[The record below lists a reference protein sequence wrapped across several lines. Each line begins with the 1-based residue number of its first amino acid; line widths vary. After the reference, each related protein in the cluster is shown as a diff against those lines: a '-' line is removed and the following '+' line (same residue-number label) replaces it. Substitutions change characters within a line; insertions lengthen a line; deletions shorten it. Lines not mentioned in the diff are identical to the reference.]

1 MSFISDIFGGGG
13 GSNTS
18 VQVQPAAATPEET
31 RLLALSA
38 EEKEIQLANLK
49 QITELQKKY
58 FPLAESQLDYQSAL
72 DAEMR
77 KSVTPEQYA
86 AQAKTEF
93 ERSQR
98 LGGTQEEL
106 LNLQLE
112 QLRRGG
118 AATPEQIARINES
131 TRAGITAGSADIDTA
146 VSEGLDL
153 LREELAPSL
162 GLRST
167 DTPILDRGGQIV
179 REGLKQKGSLQKNL
193 QAVGATAKLNYPLA
207 VQQLIGAQGQ
217 GQQVLID
224 SIKNFQQ
231 NLQQQAFQNRLA
243 LTGQT
248 SNTGLGLAG
257 IGAGAGG
264 GIGLYNARYAN
275 ASRTSNTTNQGSF
288 LATMTGVGRLLG
300 GAGAAYE
307 SGIFSDRRLKRNIVR
322 IGELLNGIPTYLFQ
336 YLNHAPFYIG
346 VMADDVEKVKPEAV
360 KTGRFGFKSVNY
372 ALVGA

>member
-1 MSFISDIFGGGG
+1 MSFVTDLFGGGG
-13 GSNTS
+13 GSNTN
-18 VQVQPAAATPEET
+18 VQVQPAAATPEEK

-58 FPLAESQLDYQSAL
+58 FPLAESQLDYQAAL

-77 KSVTPEQYA
+77 KSLTPEQYA

-98 LGGTQEEL
+98 LGTTQEEL

-118 AATPEQIARINES
+118 AATPEQIARINEA
-131 TRAGITAGSADIDTA
+131 TTAGITAGSADIDTA

-217 GQQVLID
+217 GQQVLIEN
-224 SIKNFQQ
+224 IKNFQQ
-231 NLQQQAFQNRLA
+231 DLQQKAFQNRLA

-275 ASRTSNTTNQGSF
+275 AGRTSNTVNEASA
-288 LATMTGVGRLLG
+288 LDNMTGLGRLLAGG
-300 GAGAAYE
+300 GAAWAA
-307 SGIFSDRRLKRNIVR
+307 SDRRLKRNITR
-322 IGELLNGIPTYLFQ
+322 IGELLNGLPVYLFQ
-336 YLNHAPFYIG
+336 YLGHAPFYIG

-360 KTGRFGFKSVNY
+360 KVDQFGFKSVNY
-372 ALVGA
+372 ALAGA